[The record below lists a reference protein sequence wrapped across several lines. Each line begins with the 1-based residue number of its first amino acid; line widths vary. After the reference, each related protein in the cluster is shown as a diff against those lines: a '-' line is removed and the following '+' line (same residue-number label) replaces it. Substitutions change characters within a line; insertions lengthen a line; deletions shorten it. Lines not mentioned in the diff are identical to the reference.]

1 MIYPHWMPLHRGN
14 IGNRT
19 DKSVFD
25 EWKPDIIK
33 IVWDGSTIPYL
44 EDIPPNAKIIWR
56 NYPLSEEFHGGL
68 DITSRLK
75 SQSVEIGGVEVIGGN
90 GHPQNGSGRDALYV
104 PKAATRAVSNLP
116 TPEQAAEVYVR
127 NAVEVASYCE
137 SRGVAKS
144 RLLFEGP
151 NEYPVWAHGYAGLA
165 RLEKARLRGLH
176 AAGLRGVVVNL
187 GVGWPGNTGP
197 DTPPVW
203 EWANDLVNEFADGDY
218 LGVHEYW
225 SLSGIAQNWRWWA
238 GRMLQC
244 PHRVPFLITECGIDV
259 GVEGVANAKKGWLD
273 LPGSM
278 DDKVSRYINEL
289 WQYCDALKDD
299 GRVKGAIVYTYDGN
313 RSDWGQFDIRIEQF
327 IVAFLQRVRATGL
340 PKPGNIA
347 MEQTL
352 TEMLSSEFGNDFENI
367 ASSLPHHATKR
378 YAKRPIAQID
388 RVVLHHTD
396 TGTTTTWQAVAR
408 YHVASLDW
416 PGIGYHIGVQTRGGR
431 EIVSLLNT
439 PDTVSYHAHQVG
451 NDYGLAVCLAGR
463 FATTA
468 PSAGEVETLRRVVAV
483 LRRWATWKTLG
494 VQGHRDVAGNDT
506 ACPGD
511 ALAAL
516 LPVIS
521 EPVTVDRAALLA
533 AADAAQ
539 VMRLNPAAALQKRIF
554 ADGYVP
560 TSPEFE
566 INDDGVTYVAQRAE
580 QLASG
585 VVRVYYAQLGDWA
598 NVRHVTR

>member
-1 MIYPHWMPLHRGN
+1 MPLHHGGFGN
-14 IGNRT
+14 FT
-19 DKSVFD
+19 DSQVLR
-25 EWKPDIIK
+25 EWNPPFVK
-33 IVWDGSTIPYL
+33 IVWDGTRIPYVN
-44 EDIPPNAKIIWR
+44 EIPPDAKIIWR

-68 DITSRLK
+68 DLGIRSNVIVPAI
-75 SQSVEIGGVEVIGGN
+75 SGSVGAN
-90 GHPQNGSGRDALYV
+90 MLPQNGSGRDSRYV
-104 PKAATRAVSNLP
+104 PKIATRSPENLL
-116 TPEQAAEVYVR
+116 TPEQAAQVYVQ
-127 NAVEVASYCE
+127 NAIETAAYCE
-137 SRGVAKS
+137 SQGISRN

-299 GRVKGAIVYTYDGN
+299 GRAKGAIVYTYDGN

-327 IVAFLQRVRATGL
+327 IVAFLQRVQATGL

-347 MEQTL
+347 MDQTL

-378 YAKRPIAQID
+378 YTKRPVAQID

-396 TGTTTTWQAVAR
+396 TGATTWQAIAR

-416 PGIGYHIGVQTRGGR
+416 PGIGYHVGIQTRSGR
-431 EIVSLLNT
+431 VIVSLLNT
-439 PDTVSYHAHQVG
+439 PETVSYHAHQIG
-451 NDYGLAVCLAGR
+451 NDKGVAVAVMGR
-463 FATTA
+463 FDTA
-468 PSAGEVETLRRVVAV
+468 SPSDAEEMTIRRVVDV
-483 LRRWATWKTLG
+483 IRRWATWNRNIP
-494 VQGHRDVAGNDT
+494 VQGHGDVPGNDT
-506 ACPGD
+506 ACPGN
-511 ALAAL
+511 ALKSIIPSLNTHDHLPEYETATDPAIVVQKIRWWKEEEVRQREAGNIERADKIAYSSIKL
-516 LPVIS
+516 LYRL
-521 EPVTVDRAALLA
+521 ERMLA
-533 AADAAQ
+533 
-539 VMRLNPAAALQKRIF
+539 
-554 ADGYVP
+554 
-560 TSPEFE
+560 T
-566 INDDGVTYVAQRAE
+566 
-580 QLASG
+580 
-585 VVRVYYAQLGDWA
+585 
-598 NVRHVTR
+598 

>member
-1 MIYPHWMPLHRGN
+1 MISTHWMPLHHGGFGN
-14 IGNRT
+14 FT
-19 DKSVFD
+19 DSQVLR
-25 EWKPDIIK
+25 EWNPPFVK
-33 IVWDGSTIPYL
+33 IVWDGTRIPYVN
-44 EDIPPNAKIIWR
+44 EIPPDAKIIWR

-68 DITSRLK
+68 DLGIRSNVVPVVVG
-75 SQSVEIGGVEVIGGN
+75 SVGAN
-90 GHPQNGSGRDALYV
+90 MLPQNGSGRDSRYV
-104 PKAATRAVSNLP
+104 PKIATRAPENLL
-116 TPEQAAEVYVR
+116 TPEQAAQVYVQ
-127 NAVEVASYCE
+127 NAIETAAYCE
-137 SRGVAKS
+137 SQGISRS

-197 DTPPVW
+197 DAPPVW

-299 GRVKGAIVYTYDGN
+299 GRAKGAIVYTYDGN

-327 IVAFLQRVRATGL
+327 IGAFLQRIQATGL

-347 MEQTL
+347 MDQTL

-378 YAKRPIAQID
+378 YTKRPVAQID

-396 TGTTTTWQAVAR
+396 TGATTWQAIAR

-416 PGIGYHIGVQTRGGR
+416 PGIGYHVGIQTRSGR
-431 EIVSLLNT
+431 VIVSLLNT
-439 PDTVSYHAHQVG
+439 PETVSYHAHQIG
-451 NDYGLAVCLAGR
+451 NDKGVAVAVMGR
-463 FATTA
+463 FDTA
-468 PSAGEVETLRRVVAV
+468 SPSDAEEMTIRRVVDV
-483 LRRWATWKTLG
+483 IRRWTTWNRNIP
-494 VQGHRDVAGNDT
+494 VQGHGDVPGNDT
-506 ACPGD
+506 ACPGN
-511 ALAAL
+511 ALKSIIPSLNTHDHLPEYETATDPAIVVQKIRWWKEEEVRQREAGNIERADKIAYSSIKL
-516 LPVIS
+516 LYRL
-521 EPVTVDRAALLA
+521 EHMLA
-533 AADAAQ
+533 
-539 VMRLNPAAALQKRIF
+539 
-554 ADGYVP
+554 
-560 TSPEFE
+560 T
-566 INDDGVTYVAQRAE
+566 
-580 QLASG
+580 
-585 VVRVYYAQLGDWA
+585 
-598 NVRHVTR
+598 